1 MTNSVSEVNVALLG
15 LGVVGTGVAKV
26 LIQDSN
32 YLQSVYGKPFILKHI
47 LVNDLN
53 KQRDSFIPQDIITN
67 SLEDVLNDDNINT
80 VIEVIGGTG
89 TAYTAVKS
97 ALQNGTSVVTANK
110 ELIAK
115 FGPELRTIAQ
125 SSGAQL
131 LYEASTAAA
140 IPVISSLRTQLSGN
154 KIKSI
159 RGIINGTSNYIVS
172 QMASSN
178 AKFQDALREAQDLG
192 YAESDPANDI
202 EGTDALYKICILA
215 TLAFGVD
222 IKPEDVYKEGI
233 TQLEPQD
240 FSMAAEL
247 GYAIKHLGICEV
259 SDDQLMIRVHPSLI
273 PTSEMLSK
281 VDQVYNAIEID
292 GNLSG
297 KIVLHGQGA
306 GQDAT
311 TSAIIGDLLSIKANN
326 ESTASR
332 STNGPALKDI
342 KSLITKYYIR
352 ISVTNEP
359 GVLAKISTILGELNI
374 SIASVIQKDG
384 TQSTEVAELI
394 ITTYRSSE
402 EDLQNAL
409 KQIKMLPVVRTIN
422 TILRIED

>member
-1 MTNSVSEVNVALLG
+1 MSEVNVALLG

-53 KQRDSFIPQDIITN
+53 KERDSFIPQDIITN

-409 KQIKMLPVVRTIN
+409 KQIKMLPVVKTIN